1 MAMPKLPEMV
11 EIETADGILATNGG
25 RELLEAKTL
34 LTEHFVVKVRK
45 INSFDYGS
53 ISHRKRVVIVCIRRG
68 SAYENDFEMPAPTWG
83 GKRTACANDVA
94 VSDETA
100 LAIMDTKY
108 VYSGDLVTRYDLQ
121 EGHVTED
128 PTRWIPTSQPKAE
141 LLAFCCRV

>member
-1 MAMPKLPEMV
+1 M
-11 EIETADGILATNGG
+11 
-25 RELLEAKTL
+25 REAKTL
-34 LTEHFVVKVRK
+34 LSEHFVVKVRK
-45 INSFDYGS
+45 ITAFDYGS

-68 SAYENDFEMPAPTWG
+68 SAYENDFEMHAPTWG
-83 GKRTACANDVA
+83 GERKACANNVA

-128 PTRWIPTSQPKAE
+128 PARWIPTSQPTARPGEMVKLGRVAKGMG
-141 LLAFCCRV
+141 LSWRPHLALCREGAPVEFG